1 MKGDS
6 FSMQE
11 DIHELL
17 KEIERMREQLKR
29 IADNKDLTD
38 PKVVAA
44 SQMLDAVLNEC
55 YKLVKDKV

>member
-1 MKGDS
+1 
-6 FSMQE
+6 MQE
-11 DIHELL
+11 DINELL

-29 IADNKDLTD
+29 IADNKELTD

-44 SQMLDAVLNEC
+44 SQMLDAALNEY

>member
-1 MKGDS
+1 
-6 FSMQE
+6 MQDE
-11 DIHELL
+11 IYELL

-44 SQMLDAVLNEC
+44 SQMLDAALNE
-55 YKLVKDKV
+55 YSKLVKDKI